1 MKWTPVDIRQMTFS
15 VGFRG
20 YAPSEVDAFLEN
32 VATEI
37 EAVLK
42 ENADLRERIEDQGLA
57 IAELKKTEGA
67 LTNTLLMAQK
77 AIEEMKRTAQK
88 EGDLIIRQA
97 EMRAEEMTRSAM
109 KEVSQ
114 VQGEILHLRR
124 QRDFFVEKIRSL
136 MQNLEKTLQW
146 EDEKAD
152 QKEEEASL

>member
-1 MKWTPVDIRQMTFS
+1 MKWTPVDIRQMTFP

-20 YAPSEVDAFLEN
+20 YAPNEVDAFLEN
-32 VATEI
+32 LASEL
-37 EAVLK
+37 EEVLK
-42 ENADLRERIEDQGLA
+42 ENAALRERIEDQGQS

-97 EMRAEEMTRSAM
+97 ELRAEEITRSAM

-114 VQGEILHLRR
+114 VQGEIHHLRR

-136 MQNLEKTLQW
+136 MQNLEKTMQW

-152 QKEEEASL
+152 QREEEASL

>member
-1 MKWTPVDIRQMTFS
+1 MKWTPVDIRQMSFP

-20 YAPSEVDAFLEN
+20 YAPNEVDAFLEIL
-32 VATEI
+32 ASEI
-37 EAVLK
+37 EEILK
-42 ENADLRERIEDQGLA
+42 ESADLRERVKDQEQT

-77 AIEEMKRTAQK
+77 AIEEMKRNAQK

-97 EMRAEEMTRSAM
+97 ELRAEEITRSAI
-109 KEVSQ
+109 KETTQ
-114 VQGEILHLRR
+114 LQGDILNLRR

-152 QKEEEASL
+152 QREEEASL

>member
-1 MKWTPVDIRQMTFS
+1 MKWTPIDIRQMTFS
-15 VGFRG
+15 SGFRG
-20 YAPSEVDAFLEN
+20 YAPNEVDAFLEN
-32 VATEI
+32 LASEI
-37 EAVLK
+37 EEILK
-42 ENADLRERIEDQGLA
+42 ENVDLRERIEDQGQT
-57 IAELKKTEGA
+57 ITELKKTEGA

-97 EMRAEEMTRSAM
+97 ELRAEEITRSAM

-114 VQGEILHLRR
+114 VQGEILNLRR

-136 MQNLEKTLQW
+136 MQNLEKTMQW

>member
-1 MKWTPVDIRQMTFS
+1 MKWTPVDIRQKSFP

-20 YAPSEVDAFLEN
+20 YAPGEVDLFLEE

-42 ENADLRERIEDQGLA
+42 ENVDLRERMEDQGRA

-88 EGDLIIRQA
+88 EGELIIRQA
-97 EMRAEEMTRSAM
+97 ELRAEEITRSAM

-114 VQGEILHLRR
+114 VQGEILNLRR

-136 MQNLEKTLQW
+136 MQNLEKTMQW

-152 QKEEEASL
+152 QREEEASL

>member
-1 MKWTPVDIRQMTFS
+1 MKWTPVDIRQMAFP

-20 YAPSEVDAFLEN
+20 YAPSEVDSFLEN
-32 VATEI
+32 LANEI
-37 EAVLK
+37 EEILK
-42 ENADLRERIEDQGLA
+42 ENAALRERIEDQGQA

-77 AIEEMKRTAQK
+77 AIEEMKRSAQK

-97 EMRAEEMTRSAM
+97 ELRAEEITRSAV
-109 KEVSQ
+109 KEATHL
-114 VQGEILHLRR
+114 QGEVLNLRR

-152 QKEEEASL
+152 QREEEASL

>member
-1 MKWTPVDIRQMTFS
+1 MKWTPIDIRQMTFS
-15 VGFRG
+15 SGFRG
-20 YAPSEVDAFLEN
+20 YAPGEVDAFLEN
-32 VATEI
+32 LASEI
-37 EAVLK
+37 EEILK
-42 ENADLRERIEDQGLA
+42 ENADLRERIDDQGQT

-97 EMRAEEMTRSAM
+97 ELRAEEITRSAM

-114 VQGEILHLRR
+114 VQGEILNLRR
-124 QRDFFVEKIRSL
+124 QRDFFIEKIRSL
-136 MQNLEKTLQW
+136 MQNLEKTMQW

>member
-1 MKWTPVDIRQMTFS
+1 MDTDRYPPNDLLLRFP
-15 VGFRG
+15 G
-20 YAPSEVDAFLEN
+20 YAPGEVDAFLEN
-32 VATEI
+32 LASEI
-37 EAVLK
+37 EEILK
-42 ENADLRERIEDQGLA
+42 ENADLRERIDDQGQT

-97 EMRAEEMTRSAM
+97 ELRAEEITRSAM

-114 VQGEILHLRR
+114 VQGEILNLKR

-136 MQNLEKTLQW
+136 MQNLEKTMQW

-152 QKEEEASL
+152 QREEEASL

>member
-15 VGFRG
+15 TGFRG
-20 YAPSEVDAFLEN
+20 YAPNEVDSFLEEL
-32 VATEI
+32 ATEI

-42 ENADLRERIEDQGLA
+42 ENADLRERIDDQGKT

-97 EMRAEEMTRSAM
+97 ELRAEEITRSAM

-114 VQGEILHLRR
+114 VQGEILNLRR

>member
-1 MKWTPVDIRQMTFS
+1 MKYTPVDIRQMTFP

-20 YAPSEVDAFLEN
+20 YTPNEVDSFLEDLAN
-32 VATEI
+32 AI
-37 EAVLK
+37 EEVLK
-42 ENADLRERIEDQGLA
+42 ENADLRERIEGQDQV
-57 IAELKKTEGA
+57 ISELKKTEGA

-97 EMRAEEMTRSAM
+97 ELRAEEITRSAM
-109 KEVSQ
+109 KEVAQ
-114 VQGEILHLRR
+114 VQGEILNLRR

-146 EDEKAD
+146 EDEKAG
-152 QKEEEASL
+152 QREEEASL

>member
-15 VGFRG
+15 TGFRG
-20 YAPSEVDAFLEN
+20 YAPNEVDAFLEN
-32 VATEI
+32 LATEI
-37 EAVLK
+37 EEVFK
-42 ENADLRERIEDQGLA
+42 ENADLRERIEDQVKA
-57 IAELKKTEGA
+57 IAELKRTEGA

-97 EMRAEEMTRSAM
+97 EMRAEEITRSAM
-109 KEVSQ
+109 KEVGQ
-114 VQGEILHLRR
+114 VQGEILNLRR

>member
-32 VATEI
+32 LASEI
-37 EAVLK
+37 EEVLR
-42 ENADLRERIEDQGLA
+42 ENADLRERIEAQDKT

-97 EMRAEEMTRSAM
+97 EMRAEEITRSAM

>member
-20 YAPSEVDAFLEN
+20 YAPNEVDAFLEN
-32 VATEI
+32 LATEI
-37 EAVLK
+37 EEILK
-42 ENADLRERIEDQGLA
+42 ENVDLRERIEDQDKV

-97 EMRAEEMTRSAM
+97 ELRAEEMTRSAM

-114 VQGEILHLRR
+114 VQGEILNLRR

>member
-1 MKWTPVDIRQMTFS
+1 MRWTPIDIRQMTFS
-15 VGFRG
+15 AGFRG
-20 YAPSEVDAFLEN
+20 YAPKEVDSFLEDL
-32 VATEI
+32 AGEI
-37 EAVLK
+37 EEILK
-42 ENADLRERIEDQGLA
+42 ENADLRERIEDQGQT

-97 EMRAEEMTRSAM
+97 ELRAEEIARSAM

-114 VQGEILHLRR
+114 VQGEILNLKR

-136 MQNLEKTLQW
+136 MQNLEKTIQW